1 MTALYVCDLDPK
13 VTESMIVEKFSSAG
27 HVHSVRLCRDR
38 KTGSSLGYAFVN
50 FKHRA
55 DAERAVKMLNSQ
67 PLMKRPMR
75 VMWSV
80 RNSCVGKLI
89 VKNLDW
95 SIDDAALFDAF
106 SVFGKILS
114 CKVATNEKGSKG
126 FGFVQFET
134 EEAANRAMKKLNG
147 KLLHKRKVFIELF
160 KPREERRAE
169 EQNHKLVNA
178 GQAQTKQE
186 EQTQHNNKN
195 KQVKTENGRSKG
207 FGFVCFASPT
217 DAMKAKQEID
227 GRIWGRKN
235 VHVDVVQHKEERQAS
250 LPHKTNGTAKPS
262 TRQMP
267 HAVPVVDSVP
277 AVNTVPVVDSVP
289 VVDTVP
295 VVDSVPVVD
304 TVPVVDS
311 VPVVDTVPV
320 VDSVPAVNTVPVVDS
335 VPVVDTVP
343 VVDSVP
349 PVDTVP
355 VVDSVPPVDT
365 VPVVDSVPVVDTV
378 PVVDSVPVV
387 DTVPVVDSV
396 PASSQ
401 DVPTYLPAGKRL
413 TIYILE
419 SAALEDQIQMAHD
432 YLLPLV
438 EKIHPTQANQ
448 ITWMLVQAENNY
460 NIMDMIG
467 DPELLRAKVDKM
479 DRLLKAREAGV
490 KPEKLKMLFGD
501 LSKKKRRKKR
511 KNK

>member
-1 MTALYVCDLDPK
+1 MIKLGEMNSMMTALYVCDLDPK

-169 EQNHKLVNA
+169 EQNPKLVNA

-186 EQTQHNNKN
+186 EQTQHNNKS

-250 LPHKTNGTAKPS
+250 LPHKTNGTVKPS

-320 VDSVPAVNTVPVVDS
+320 VDSVPV
-335 VPVVDTVP
+335 
-343 VVDSVP
+343 
-349 PVDTVP
+349 
-355 VVDSVPPVDT
+355 VDT

-378 PVVDSVPVV
+378 PVVDSVPPV

>member
-95 SIDDAALFDAF
+95 SIDDTALFDAF

-169 EQNHKLVNA
+169 EQNPKLVNA

-195 KQVKTENGRSKG
+195 KQIIPLGTDVELVGSAAWSAEVSWACFGDGSK
-207 FGFVCFASPT
+207 C
-217 DAMKAKQEID
+217 
-227 GRIWGRKN
+227 
-235 VHVDVVQHKEERQAS
+235 
-250 LPHKTNGTAKPS
+250 
-262 TRQMP
+262 
-267 HAVPVVDSVP
+267 
-277 AVNTVPVVDSVP
+277 
-289 VVDTVP
+289 
-295 VVDSVPVVD
+295 
-304 TVPVVDS
+304 
-311 VPVVDTVPV
+311 
-320 VDSVPAVNTVPVVDS
+320 
-335 VPVVDTVP
+335 
-343 VVDSVP
+343 
-349 PVDTVP
+349 
-355 VVDSVPPVDT
+355 
-365 VPVVDSVPVVDTV
+365 
-378 PVVDSVPVV
+378 
-387 DTVPVVDSV
+387 SV